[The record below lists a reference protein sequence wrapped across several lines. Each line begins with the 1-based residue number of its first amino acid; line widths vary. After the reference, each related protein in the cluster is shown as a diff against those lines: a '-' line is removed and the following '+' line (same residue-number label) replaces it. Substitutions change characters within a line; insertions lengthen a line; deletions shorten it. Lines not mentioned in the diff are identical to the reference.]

1 MDDLREY
8 AFIVEYSYDP
18 KSEQFVIR
26 FLDNNSYVL
35 KVADLPKKLQTR
47 KPDWETAQLSNERD
61 GLIVQA
67 GKESKCI
74 PFNVIH
80 SRGTL
85 L

>member
-1 MDDLREY
+1 MKNLREY

-18 KSEQFVIR
+18 KTEQFVIR

-47 KPDWETAQLSNERD
+47 KPKWESAQLSDTRD
-61 GLIVQA
+61 GLVIEA
-67 GKESKCI
+67 GKEAKYI